1 MEIHFEIDD
10 RCMLRC
16 RHCSSMASEFG
27 NTMKYS
33 EQYMIRLLKNIKE
46 RKEVFLTGGEPLLYE
61 NLESLLKHLQTE
73 IEDIRLG
80 LFTTGIIVNKTGNI
94 SAISKK
100 YASTLSKCGLE
111 VCYLSVYSHI
121 EAEHDWMTRS
131 LGSFRMLNESITN
144 LQEMGIE
151 IRFNSV
157 VTKRNI
163 RFFEGIIKMAEVRN
177 VTEVRILKLIKQG
190 RAVNCWEEI
199 GITEEQY
206 RRVILD
212 VMHKKEKIRI
222 TASGVVDILP
232 CRENCYNQ
240 CPAGNGLI
248 YVTNVGE
255 IFPCASVKRKE
266 EYRIANIKELGIEK
280 KREEFLKKLSGKMLC
295 C

>member
-33 EQYMIRLLKNIKE
+33 EQDMIRLLKNTKE

-61 NLESLLKHLQTE
+61 NLESLLKDLQTE

-94 SAISKK
+94 SAISKE
-100 YASTLSKCGLE
+100 YASTLAKCGLE

-121 EAEHDWMTRS
+121 EEEHDWMTRS
-131 LGSFRMLNESITN
+131 LGSFRILKESITN

-157 VTKRNI
+157 MTKRNMSS
-163 RFFEGIIKMAEVRN
+163 FEGIIKMAEICN

-190 RAVNCWEEI
+190 RAVDCWNEI

-206 RRVILD
+206 RKVILD
-212 VMHKKEKIRI
+212 IIHKKEKIRI

-232 CRENCYNQ
+232 CRERCYNQ
-240 CPAGNGLI
+240 CPAGKGLI
-248 YVTNVGE
+248 YVTNEGE

-266 EYRIANIKELGIEK
+266 EYRIANIKELGVEK
-280 KREEFLKKLSGKMLC
+280 KRERFLKKLSGKMLC
-295 C
+295 Y

>member
-10 RCMLRC
+10 KCMLRC
-16 RHCSSMASEFG
+16 KHCSSMASEFG
-27 NTMKYS
+27 NIKKYS
-33 EQYMIRLLKNIKE
+33 EQDMIRLLKNIKE

-61 NLESLLKHLQTE
+61 NLENLLKHLQTE

-94 SAISKK
+94 SAISKE
-100 YASTLSKCGLE
+100 YASILAKCGLE

-157 VTKRNI
+157 MTKRNM
-163 RFFEGIIKMAEVRN
+163 RSFEGIIKMAEIYN

-190 RAVNCWEEI
+190 RAVDCWNEI

-206 RRVILD
+206 RKAILD
-212 VMHKKEKIRI
+212 IIHKKEKIRI

-232 CRENCYNQ
+232 CREHCYNQ
-240 CPAGNGLI
+240 CPAGKGLI
-248 YVTNVGE
+248 YVTNEGE
-255 IFPCASVKRKE
+255 IFPCASVKRKK

-295 C
+295 Y